1 VDLHTVWANLLQNA
15 IQHSPQGS
23 TVFLKVAT
31 TDNNTASV
39 TVEDS
44 GTGIPPEHLPYVFE
58 RFRRGDPSRSRATG
72 GFGLGLSICKAIV
85 QAYGGDIQIACP
97 GRVGTRVSVSL
108 PAVAGAPVENGS
120 ARLSLA

>member
-15 IQHSPQGS
+15 IQHSPRGS
-23 TVFLKVAT
+23 SICMKVAT
-31 TDNNTASV
+31 SDNGTASV

-44 GTGIPPEHLPYVFE
+44 GPGIPPQHLPYVLE

-85 QAYGGDIQIACP
+85 QAYGGDIRIACP
-97 GRVGTRVSVSL
+97 DGAGTRVSVSL
-108 PAVAGAPVENGS
+108 PAMAGAPAENGS
-120 ARLSLA
+120 APLSLA